1 MELDVRFKG
10 KINVVKKAPYIR
22 MELADPQ
29 AKELPLVANGAF
41 GFIGLQVLIIC
52 TLAVPRDALIIK
64 FQNMLMEHGGLPSSR
79 YAFVNQPCWIRKV
92 FQRNVLQKYTVYH
105 LSNAA

>member
-64 FQNMLMEHGGLPSSR
+64 FQNLPDGARRLTILKICICQPTLLDSQSFPKECSTKVHG
-79 YAFVNQPCWIRKV
+79 
-92 FQRNVLQKYTVYH
+92 
-105 LSNAA
+105 LSPV